1 MIIYI
6 MLLLL
11 KDFNLNEEENED
23 GELALLALSSTPEL
37 HQAITNLPQLS
48 CDGMIYELQAETD

>member
-1 MIIYI
+1 

-11 KDFNLNEEENED
+11 KDFSLNEEENRD
-23 GELALLALSSTPEL
+23 GELELLALSSTPEL